1 MAGELTRAKT
11 KVRMEPRLPS
21 RTTGFQAAT
30 TWRRLGGDFSTNRST
45 TRPRAG
51 ASGGGGG
58 ASGAGGAGGGG
69 GALAKLRN
77 LSFREKEDWW
87 GLLGALSRE
96 CGFTLTRVEE
106 RCTR

>member
-11 KVRMEPRLPS
+11 RMEPRLPS

-45 TRPRAG
+45 NWPRAG
-51 ASGGGGG
+51 AS
-58 ASGAGGAGGGG
+58 GAGGGG
-69 GALAKLRN
+69 GAVAKLRN

>member
-1 MAGELTRAKT
+1 MARELTRAKISL
-11 KVRMEPRLPS
+11 EHGLPS
-21 RTTGFQAAT
+21 RTTGFQPAT

-58 ASGAGGAGGGG
+58 GGASGARGAGGGG
-69 GALAKLRN
+69 GAVAKLRN